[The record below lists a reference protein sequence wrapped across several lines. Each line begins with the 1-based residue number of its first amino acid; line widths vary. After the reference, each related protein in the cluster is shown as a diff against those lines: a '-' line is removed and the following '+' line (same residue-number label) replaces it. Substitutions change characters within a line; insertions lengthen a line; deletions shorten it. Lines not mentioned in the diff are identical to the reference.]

1 MQQGMGSRM
10 SRFTDTLQ
18 TQRFDDYRYYH
29 QSRINQTLH
38 LISAVI
44 FLACY
49 ALLFRDAALA
59 GLVGWLAM
67 LTRQTGHF
75 FFEPNGYDAVNDVTN
90 EYKEAVKVG
99 FNQYRKIILLI
110 VWGSAPVALYLFP
123 TLFGLFAPP
132 ADRIEFVRH
141 VGVVWL
147 AIGIG
152 GGLFRVVQLSLT
164 KDVQT
169 GLIWAFKVLSD
180 PFHNIALY
188 YKSPLALL
196 RGEWIDT
203 TIGAADW
210 NEDEAEEAPHLG

>member
-110 VWGSAPVALYLFP
+110 VWASAPVVLYLFP

>member
-1 MQQGMGSRM
+1 MAWGFAM
-10 SRFTDTLQ
+10 SYFKDTLKA
-18 TQRFDDYRYYH
+18 QRFDDYRYYH

-44 FLACY
+44 FLVCY
-49 ALLFRDAALA
+49 GLLFKDAALA

-75 FFEPNGYDAVNDVTN
+75 FFEPNGYDSVNDVTN

-152 GGLFRVVQLSLT
+152 GGLSRVVQLSFT
-164 KDVQT
+164 KDVPT

-196 RGEWIDT
+196 RGD
-203 TIGAADW
+203 
-210 NEDEAEEAPHLG
+210 L

>member
-1 MQQGMGSRM
+1 M

-110 VWGSAPVALYLFP
+110 VWASAPVALYLFP

-210 NEDEAEEAPHLG
+210 NEDEAEEAPHLS

>member
-1 MQQGMGSRM
+1 M
-10 SRFTDTLQ
+10 SRLTDTLR

-49 ALLFRDAALA
+49 ALLFKDPALA

-75 FFEPNGYDAVNDVTN
+75 FFEPNGYDVINNTTN

-99 FNQYRKIILLI
+99 YNQKRKIVLLI
-110 VWGSAPVALYLFP
+110 VWGATPLALFYFP
-123 TLFGLFAPP
+123 TLFGAFAPP
-132 ADRIEFVRH
+132 ASRLDFVRH
-141 VGVVWL
+141 VGSVWL

-152 GGLFRVVQLSLT
+152 GALFRMVQLFVTRDLG
-164 KDVQT
+164 T
-169 GLIWAFKVLSD
+169 GLVWLFKVFTD
-180 PFHNIALY
+180 PLHNIALY
-188 YKSPLALL
+188 YKSPFALL
-196 RGEWIDT
+196 RGELIDT
-203 TIGAADW
+203 TIGSTHW
-210 NEDEAEEAPHLG
+210 EDEDAEETPHLV

>member
-1 MQQGMGSRM
+1 
-10 SRFTDTLQ
+10 
-18 TQRFDDYRYYH
+18 
-29 QSRINQTLH
+29 
-38 LISAVI
+38 
-44 FLACY
+44 
-49 ALLFRDAALA
+49 
-59 GLVGWLAM
+59 
-67 LTRQTGHF
+67 
-75 FFEPNGYDAVNDVTN
+75 
-90 EYKEAVKVG
+90 
-99 FNQYRKIILLI
+99 
-110 VWGSAPVALYLFP
+110 VALYLFP

-152 GGLFRVVQLSLT
+152 GGLFRVVQLSFT
-164 KDVQT
+164 KDVPT

-203 TIGAADW
+203 SIDTADW
-210 NEDEAEEAPHLG
+210 HQDEAEEAPHLG